1 MDMGPKI
8 VLDEGF
14 DLSQVQTTGSV
25 LHINE
30 ICEEIEGTEPGET
43 DNNFVDLIGESV
55 RDFNKLAKKTTTID
69 SNGFVKK
76 LILEEGGGM
85 PIDEDCTIYVAFSAY
100 WENENEPFDEV
111 DLKDVGILPGLAMAL
126 KTMLVGEL
134 SLFLFS
140 HEVMYGE
147 MGIPPRI
154 RAAAQ
159 CVFYIK
165 LLKSILTPKQ
175 GSGAVLYK
183 SMNLPLAANLFNK
196 AVTMLHKCR
205 LADEAE
211 EKIQEKLLKKLYLN
225 LAVCYN
231 KLRVPLKAC
240 IACNELNR
248 LNNLWNNSKALFQN
262 AKALRMIGQ
271 YGSAEK
277 RLRRAIKL
285 SPQSKDIKAEL
296 IVLISTRDAC
306 NQTKLTEILGS
317 GRETIN
323 EKFKEEIDNLIENFK
338 TNVNLCKLTLPPGL
352 NSDEMNYVREACFRA
367 NLFFNKIPRS
377 LALGNNDESTT
388 KSSTESTTSASRTNS
403 EENLD
408 YSFVMDKEEQ
418 QSSCDPESLL
428 FGQTE

>member
-111 DLKDVGILPGLAMAL
+111 DLKDVGILPGLEMAL

-175 GSGAVLYK
+175 GKLNLSESNMFQRVHKEVKMLYSSGAVLYK

-262 AKALRMIGQ
+262 AKAL
-271 YGSAEK
+271 
-277 RLRRAIKL
+277 
-285 SPQSKDIKAEL
+285 
-296 IVLISTRDAC
+296 
-306 NQTKLTEILGS
+306 
-317 GRETIN
+317 
-323 EKFKEEIDNLIENFK
+323 
-338 TNVNLCKLTLPPGL
+338 
-352 NSDEMNYVREACFRA
+352 
-367 NLFFNKIPRS
+367 
-377 LALGNNDESTT
+377 
-388 KSSTESTTSASRTNS
+388 
-403 EENLD
+403 
-408 YSFVMDKEEQ
+408 
-418 QSSCDPESLL
+418 
-428 FGQTE
+428 